1 MILHID
7 MDAFFA
13 SIEEAI
19 NPRLRGKP
27 LIVGSRG
34 NRMHTVVC
42 AANYAAKALGIHSG
56 MPTKRAYSIYSK
68 LEFVAADQA
77 KYIWTS
83 EQIFELLKG
92 FNLPVNYASIDEFQ
106 LELSGSPDL
115 NPVSLGKEIKA
126 QIYANFNISASV
138 GIARN
143 WLLAKLA
150 SKLNKP
156 DGLTLIDDSNFEQI
170 LRKASLDKLCG
181 MGGKNGQ
188 ILMAKGLKTCWD
200 LYLNLPEFF
209 NTFDNAQTQTPQG
222 ALLSVDPEQ
231 GRRVNNDPSK
241 FNENPGKSSEKPKS
255 ISHSYTLPRDQINPQ
270 VIQAWIRM
278 LSEMVATR
286 LRQQN
291 LTSVTVH
298 LWLNGPEI
306 GDFGAQRSYQTPTND
321 GYEIYQ
327 RALKIMSKAS
337 FKNPKIRAIGVTCS
351 GLSWG
356 DYSPLLSEE
365 VRREGLIQALDRINN
380 RFGEGVIY
388 PAITALTRLN

>member
-1 MILHID
+1 MNMVLHID

-19 NPRLRGKP
+19 NPRLKGKP

-92 FNLPVNYASIDEFQ
+92 YELPLNYASIDEFQ
-106 LELSGSPDL
+106 LDLSGYTGK

-138 GIARN
+138 GIAKN

-156 DGLTLIDDSNFEQI
+156 DGLTLIDDANFEQV
-170 LRKASLDKLCG
+170 LRKASLGKLCG
-181 MGGKNGQ
+181 MGGKNGK
-188 ILMAKGLKTCWD
+188 ILMARGLNTCWD

-209 NTFDNAQTQTPQG
+209 N
-222 ALLSVDPEQ
+222 
-231 GRRVNNDPSK
+231 NNPGK
-241 FNENPGKSSEKPKS
+241 FEESPGKSSEKPKS
-255 ISHSYTLPRDQINPQ
+255 ISHSYTLPKFELNPQ
-270 VIQAWIRM
+270 VVRAWIRL
-278 LSEMVATR
+278 LSEMVAVR
-286 LRQQN
+286 LRQQD
-291 LTSVTVH
+291 LVSQTVH
-298 LWLNGPEI
+298 LWLDGPEI
-306 GDFGAQRSYQTPTND
+306 GNFEAQKTFQAQTND

-327 RALKIMSKAS
+327 IALKIIAKSS
-337 FKNPKIRAIGVTCS
+337 LKNPKIRAIGVTCS
-351 GLSWG
+351 SLSEEA
-356 DYSPLLSEE
+356 YQPLLSEE
-365 VRREGLIQALDRINN
+365 LRREGLIQALDRINN

-388 PAITALTRLN
+388 PAITVLTR

>member
-13 SIEEAI
+13 SIEETI
-19 NPRLRGKP
+19 NPRLKGKP

-34 NRMHTVVC
+34 NRTHTVVC

-56 MPTKRAYSIYSK
+56 MPSKRAYSIYSK

-92 FNLPVNYASIDEFQ
+92 FNLPLNYASIDEFQ
-106 LELSGSPDL
+106 LDLTGHL
-115 NPVSLGKEIKA
+115 NPVSLGKKIKA
-126 QIYANFNISASV
+126 QIYANFNITASV
-138 GIARN
+138 GIAKN

-156 DGLTLIDDSNFEQI
+156 DGLTLIDDSNFEQV

-188 ILMAKGLKTCWD
+188 ILIAKGLKTCWD

-209 NTFDNAQTQTPQG
+209 N
-222 ALLSVDPEQ
+222 
-231 GRRVNNDPSK
+231 NNPGK
-241 FNENPGKSSEKPKS
+241 FEENPGKSNEKPKS
-255 ISHSYTLPRDQINPQ
+255 VSHSYTLPMVQVNPQ
-270 VIQAWIRM
+270 VIQAWIRL

-291 LTSVTVH
+291 LSSATVH

-306 GDFGAQRSYQTPTND
+306 GNFGAQKTYQASTND
-321 GYEIYQ
+321 GYEICQ
-327 RALKIMSKAS
+327 RALKIMVKSA
-337 FKNPKIRAIGVTCS
+337 FRNPKIRAIGVTCS
-351 GLSWG
+351 GLSWS
-356 DYSPLLSEE
+356 DYQPLLSEE

-380 RFGEGVIY
+380 RFGEGVIH
-388 PAITALTRLN
+388 PAITALTR